1 MSELTFK
8 HAVMRRFIN
17 LDETHHS
24 KSSEEDQGGS
34 RSTTL
39 TNPQLPRSGSRFAK
53 DSGNHTTGCYGTNP
67 FEPMPPVYIYCIQY
81 DSKVQDKTKLK
92 LKPEWVDG
100 LPIVKGYWGLGKE
113 TAMDSHVCVRQG
125 GGMEEELFIATCLLY
140 LSLYKDIHPT
150 FVWEGDKLIKGPV
163 FLKTDSGS
171 GRQSKSKINMQFR
184 HDMHKLG
191 FHIGPGLPN
200 STQATQEMD
209 DLYETF
215 QGMLDT
221 TSQDVFTRKTYER
234 SLAVLKLLQD
244 RKDGIV
250 EDNGKMIKPAQLD
263 NGDLPEIINGKPGY
277 TAEKCPFDFC
287 FTFAKIFRSWMN
299 IGFVPFTRRA
309 LSHKKVRH
317 MLGEGGGSNARML
330 CMERVQANCGE
341 LKNV

>member
-1 MSELTFK
+1 
-8 HAVMRRFIN
+8 
-17 LDETHHS
+17 
-24 KSSEEDQGGS
+24 
-34 RSTTL
+34 
-39 TNPQLPRSGSRFAK
+39 
-53 DSGNHTTGCYGTNP
+53 
-67 FEPMPPVYIYCIQY
+67 
-81 DSKVQDKTKLK
+81 
-92 LKPEWVDG
+92 
-100 LPIVKGYWGLGKE
+100 
-113 TAMDSHVCVRQG
+113 
-125 GGMEEELFIATCLLY
+125 MEEELFIEAFLLY

-163 FLKTDSGS
+163 FLKTDSGN
-171 GRQSKSKINMQFR
+171 GRQTKSKINMQFW
-184 HDMHKLG
+184 HDMYKLG
-191 FHIGPGLPN
+191 FHVSLGLPN

-221 TSQDVFTRKTYER
+221 TSQDVFTRKTYKR

-287 FTFAKIFRSWMN
+287 FTFPKIFRSWLN
-299 IGFVPFTRRA
+299 IGFVPVTRHA
-309 LSHKKVRH
+309 LLHKKVRH

-330 CMERVQANCGE
+330 SMERVQANYGE
-341 LKNV
+341 LKKRVTESGINAHVFDSKLPVHKHSSTLKTEQEQVQALVEGKLAFRAGAQWCTFGFQLLGSRAILRAQTLQLEQEAAVKA